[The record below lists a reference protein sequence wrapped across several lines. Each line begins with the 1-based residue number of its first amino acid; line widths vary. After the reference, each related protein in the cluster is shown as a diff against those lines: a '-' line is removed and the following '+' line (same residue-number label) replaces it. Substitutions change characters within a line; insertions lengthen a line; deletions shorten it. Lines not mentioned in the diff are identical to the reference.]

1 MSFHSKLESMCCPQ
15 HFNIFLRWLITAI
28 AVAVLA
34 GCANTQELVSHGFA
48 FDFIDDSPDAELID
62 YRYGNSYYGKSERAS
77 MGRVGQGSA
86 IFGEIRRGDDL
97 YVKWRLK
104 ATDEVF
110 EETVDLKS
118 RLPTDIKGS
127 RIYFMVRGP
136 QLYVYLITPEKRAKD
151 ESPNGPSKWAFS
163 RILTIY
169 PDSPKN

>member
-1 MSFHSKLESMCCPQ
+1 MKRPS
-15 HFNIFLRWLITAI
+15 IFFRWVII
-28 AVAVLA
+28 VFAVVMLA
-34 GCANTQELVSHGFA
+34 GCANAQDLVSHGFA

-62 YRYGNSYYGKSERAS
+62 YRYGTSYYGKSERAS
-77 MGRVGQGSA
+77 MGRVSQGGG

-104 ATDEVF
+104 ATGETF

-118 RLPTDIKGS
+118 RLPIDIKGS

-136 QLYVYLITPEKRAKD
+136 QLYVYLITSEKRAKD
-151 ESPNGPSKWAFS
+151 ESPNGPSKWAFR

-169 PDSPKN
+169 PDAPKN

>member
-1 MSFHSKLESMCCPQ
+1 MKRP
-15 HFNIFLRWLITAI
+15 NIILRWLITAI
-28 AVAVLA
+28 AVVVLA
-34 GCANTQELVSHGFA
+34 GCANAQELVSHGFA

-62 YRYGNSYYGKSERAS
+62 YRYGTSYYGRSERAS
-77 MGRVGQGSA
+77 LGRVGQQSG

-104 ATDEVF
+104 ATGAVF

-136 QLYVYLITPEKRAKD
+136 QLFVYLITPEKRAKD
-151 ESPNGPSKWAFS
+151 EPPNGPARTQYLKT
-163 RILTIY
+163 LTIY
-169 PDSPKN
+169 PDTPKN